1 MEYLKEEY
9 LEAIGDKQVFV
20 QDFHELPIKLQQEI
34 NQNRMKLKTINEVKY
49 PLILL
54 YFAVMNIYF
63 LKDITKL
70 DQTLKKL
77 YEVISE
83 KTVDSI
89 VNAQE
94 QQKAFDAL
102 LKLKKNVE
110 EKYQK
115 LTERSQYIERRF

>member
-1 MEYLKEEY
+1 MQSE
-9 LEAIGDKQVFV
+9 
-20 QDFHELPIKLQQEI
+20 
-34 NQNRMKLKTINEVKY
+34 
-49 PLILL
+49 
-54 YFAVMNIYF
+54 IYF
-63 LKDITKL
+63 LKDIAKL
-70 DQTLKKL
+70 DQILKRL

-83 KTVDSI
+83 KTVDNI

-115 LTERSQYIERRF
+115 LTERSRYVERMF

>member
-1 MEYLKEEY
+1 
-9 LEAIGDKQVFV
+9 V

-54 YFAVMNIYF
+54 YFAVMYIYF

>member
-1 MEYLKEEY
+1 
-9 LEAIGDKQVFV
+9 
-20 QDFHELPIKLQQEI
+20 LQSE
-34 NQNRMKLKTINEVKY
+34 
-49 PLILL
+49 
-54 YFAVMNIYF
+54 IYF
-63 LKDITKL
+63 LKDIAKL
-70 DQTLKKL
+70 DQILKRL

-83 KTVDSI
+83 KTVDNI

-115 LTERSQYIERRF
+115 LTERSRYVERMF